1 MRFQSYF
8 NTAIRIIQLYDG
20 TVPLQHFLKQYFAQ
34 HKKHGSKDRKYITH
48 LCYNFYRTGK
58 SFNDISTEEKL
69 KIAIF
74 LCNDNA
80 GGWVFLYDND
90 WLDNWSNLL
99 NERIAFIQTR
109 YVSFSPD
116 NVFPFANELSESID
130 KTAFLQSF
138 FIQPDVF
145 IRTRQGH
152 YDDVI
157 NKLQQHN
164 IPFNIVE
171 ENCISFSPSIN
182 INSIIKID
190 EEAVIQDYS
199 SQHIKEFLDSVKSAI
214 QNLQSAVVNL
224 QSIWDCCAG
233 SGGKSILAYDVLAKI
248 NLTVSDLRP
257 SIIQNLKQRFEKA
270 GIENYKSF
278 VADITDPK
286 FQITNH
292 KSQIPNYGFDLI
304 ICDAPCTGSGTWSR
318 TPEQL
323 YFFKD
328 EKINAYASLQQKII
342 RNIIPLL
349 KNNGYLLYITCSVF
363 KKENEMVSDLI
374 QDEFHLEL
382 IKMGLLKGYHK
393 KADTMFAALFR
404 KTH

>member
-20 TVPLQHFLKQYFAQ
+20 AVPLQHFLKQYFAL

-48 LCYNFYRTGK
+48 LCYNFYRSGK
-58 SFNDISTEEKL
+58 SFKDISTEEQL
-69 KIAIF
+69 KIALF

-80 GGWVFLYDND
+80 GEWGFLYDND
-90 WLDNWSNLL
+90 WLDNWSNVL
-99 NERIAFIQTR
+99 NERIAFIQKK
-109 YVSFSPD
+109 YDSFSLD
-116 NVFPFANELSESID
+116 AIFPFANELSEGID

-152 YDDVI
+152 YADVI
-157 NKLQQHN
+157 NKLQEHN
-164 IPFNIVE
+164 IPFNVVE

-199 SQHIKEFLDSVKSAI
+199 SQHIKEFLDPIKNQQSEIYNPQSV
-214 QNLQSAVVNL
+214 
-224 QSIWDCCAG
+224 WDCCAG

-248 NLTVSDLRP
+248 DLTVSDVRP
-257 SIIQNLKQRFEKA
+257 SIIQNLKERFEKA
-270 GIENYKSF
+270 GIKNYKRF
-278 VADITDPK
+278 IADITGSK
-286 FQITNH
+286 FQMTNS
-292 KSQIPNYGFDLI
+292 KLQIPNHGFDLI
-304 ICDAPCTGSGTWSR
+304 ICDVPCTGSGTWSR

-323 YFFKD
+323 YFFQP
-328 EKINAYASLQQKII
+328 EKINAYALLQKKII
-342 RNIIPLL
+342 SNTISLL
-349 KNNGYLLYITCSVF
+349 KNNGYLIYITCSVF
-363 KKENEMVSDLI
+363 KKENEMVSNFIKEEL
-374 QDEFHLEL
+374 HLEL
-382 IKMGLLKGYHK
+382 IKSDLLRGYHK

-404 KTH
+404 KIQ